1 MQRPYRII
9 MADPNIKVKK
19 EATLIQILSL
29 LHPDAKKNS
38 LRRMIDHGRVRADGE
53 KVTRANSRISPGVTI
68 TVISKSDGDET
79 IGKYKSTIPAPE
91 VLYSDKSIIVVN
103 KPAGLLSVAT
113 DRGEAD
119 TMFDRVFAWAW
130 ENGKTRAH
138 LVHRLDRETS
148 GCFILARSLE
158 IRDLLQDQF
167 KDRSIERIYHAVVH
181 SKPSTESGIETGRI
195 QEMRDK
201 RMRLVPEGRRAGKA
215 AITNWWLEKK
225 GPEHSLIR
233 IKIDTGRRAQIRL
246 HMKNLG
252 CPVIGDTRHGFGKA
266 SVNRLCLHASS
277 LTFDHPNGERMK
289 VESPIPRQ
297 LISELKRRLG

>member
-1 MQRPYRII
+1 G
-9 MADPNIKVKK
+9 V
-19 EATLIQILSL
+19 
-29 LHPDAKKNS
+29 
-38 LRRMIDHGRVRADGE
+38 
-53 KVTRANSRISPGVTI
+53 KVTRANDKVSAGVTI
-68 TVISKSDGDET
+68 TVLSKFDGDET
-79 IGKYKSTIPAPE
+79 VGKYKSSIPAPE
-91 VLYSDKSIIVVN
+91 VVYSDKSVIVVN

-148 GCFILARSLE
+148 GCLILARSTE
-158 IRDLLQDQF
+158 IRDMLQDQF

-181 SKPSTESGIETGRI
+181 RKPPTKSGIETGRI
-195 QEMRDK
+195 QEMKDK
-201 RMRLVPEGRRAGKA
+201 RMRLVPEGRRAGKS
-215 AITNWWLEKK
+215 AITNWWLEDT

-246 HMKNLG
+246 HMANLG

-277 LTFDHPNGERMK
+277 LTFDHPNGRRMK
-289 VESPIPRQ
+289 IESPIPRQ